1 MGQKSGLERNT
12 RKFAYLKDSIWHE
25 TVTACAQAR
34 FPPQCA
40 LATGA
45 LNSAFEA
52 ARIRAGAAEKH
63 PPRVV
68 YAMLFGLGLSGS
80 LLAGFS
86 MAAAKARSWIHM
98 ITFAGAL
105 TVTLF
110 LITDIEFPRLGLI
123 NITSFDHFLA
133 DVHDQMQ
140 VDRAS
145 GESAL
150 QLH

>member
-1 MGQKSGLERNT
+1 
-12 RKFAYLKDSIWHE
+12 
-25 TVTACAQAR
+25 
-34 FPPQCA
+34 
-40 LATGA
+40 
-45 LNSAFEA
+45 
-52 ARIRAGAAEKH
+52 
-63 PPRVV
+63 
-68 YAMLFGLGLSGS
+68 
-80 LLAGFS
+80 

-140 VDRAS
+140 VDRTS
-145 GESAL
+145 GESA
-150 QLH
+150 QSR